1 MCGRFV
7 LASKHKIKNKYNFKI
22 EENYNIT
29 PGSYILIIDNNF
41 LALKIKW
48 GYFPNWIKNLNMI
61 NARIETL
68 FKKSVYKNSLRCII
82 LADGY
87 YEWKKENSIKQ
98 PYYFYLK
105 DRLLYFAGIYN
116 LNSGCCIVTTKSQ
129 QGLSHV
135 HDRQPLILKENSIK
149 DWLDFKYNSEFKIS
163 EPLCYHKV
171 NTIVNSPSNN
181 SKLNLR
187 KHSSAKY

>member
-7 LASKHKIKNKYNFKI
+7 LSSKNKIKNKYNFKI
-22 EENYNIT
+22 KENYNIT
-29 PGSYILIIDNNF
+29 PGSDILIIDKNF
-41 LALKIKW
+41 LLLKIRW
-48 GYFPNWIKNLNMI
+48 GFFPNWLKNLNII

-68 FKKSVYKNSLRCII
+68 FKKPSFKDSLRCII

-105 DRLLYFAGIYN
+105 DSLLYFAGIYN
-116 LNSGCCIVTTKSQ
+116 SISGCCIITTKSQ
-129 QGLSHV
+129 ESLCHI
-135 HDRQPLILKENSIK
+135 HDRQPLILKENALK
-149 DWLDFKYNSEFKIS
+149 DWLEFKYNAEFKNS

-171 NTIVNSPSNN
+171 NTIVNSPTNN
-181 SKLNLR
+181 SKLNIR
-187 KHSSAKY
+187 RYNSATY